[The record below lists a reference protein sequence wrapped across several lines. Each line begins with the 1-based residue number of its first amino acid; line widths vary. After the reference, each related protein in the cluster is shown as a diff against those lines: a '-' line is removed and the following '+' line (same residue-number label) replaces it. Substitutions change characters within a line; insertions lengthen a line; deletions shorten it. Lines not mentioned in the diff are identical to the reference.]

1 MSNSQINLPKT
12 AFSMKANLPAREPE
26 ILEYWQKINL
36 YRELRNSSKGKE
48 KFVLHDGP
56 PYANGNIHMGTAL
69 NKILKDIIVKFHQMD
84 GKDSI
89 YVPGWDCHG
98 LPIEWKIEEQ
108 YKKNKKNKNDVPIVE
123 FRKECRLFAEK
134 WIEVHKGQFK
144 RLGVVGD
151 WENYYSTMSFD
162 AEAQIV
168 RELGKFLKEGSLY
181 RGFKPVLWSTV
192 EKTALADAEVERV
205 LSMADGAL
213 LLIDSAEGVMP
224 QTKFVL
230 SKALKQGLKPIVVI
244 NKLDKA
250 DQRANEV
257 LDETFDLF
265 VSLDAN
271 EEQLDFP
278 VLYASGRSGWA
289 DTEVDG
295 PRENLNPLLDL
306 ILDHVKPAKFEKE
319 KPFAMLSTLLYA
331 DSFLGRSLV
340 GRITQGTAKAN
351 QSIKAINLNGEK
363 VDEGKLTKI
372 FRYEGTKKVPIEV
385 GEAGDIVVIAGL
397 ENANV
402 ADTICDL
409 DVNEPISATPI
420 DPPTM
425 SITITVNTSPLAGKE
440 GKKLTS
446 TQIRDRLLQ
455 EAQNNVGI
463 TFAENNGNDSF
474 VVSGRGELMLEI
486 LLTQMRREGFEMTVS
501 PPKVLYQT
509 DESGKKL
516 EPIEEITMDLDEEYS
531 SKVIDSMNRRKGK
544 LIDLKD
550 TGKDKKRL
558 IFHAPT
564 RGLMGYT
571 SRFLTLTKG
580 NGVINRIFHSY
591 GPFEGE
597 MEGRRNGALIAMEQ
611 GKAVAFAIFNLQAR
625 GEMFVTHNDPVY
637 PGMIV
642 GLSPKPGD
650 MIINVMKGKKLTN
663 MRTQGTDENVV
674 LTPVRK
680 MSIAEQLSMLNTDE
694 ALEITPES
702 CRLRKSIL
710 DPHERK
716 RSEKS
721 GAAA

>member
-1 MSNSQINLPKT
+1 MNNSIRNITIIAHVDHGKTTLIDNLMKQSGSFRENEIVDERLMDSGELEKERGITILAKPASINWK
-12 AFSMKANLPAREPE
+12 
-26 ILEYWQKINL
+26 
-36 YRELRNSSKGKE
+36 NSR
-48 KFVLHDGP
+48 L
-56 PYANGNIHMGTAL
+56 NIIDT
-69 NKILKDIIVKFHQMD
+69 
-84 GKDSI
+84 
-89 YVPGWDCHG
+89 PGHRD
-98 LPIEWKIEEQ
+98 
-108 YKKNKKNKNDVPIVE
+108 
-123 FRKECRLFAEK
+123 FA
-134 WIEVHKGQFK
+134 
-144 RLGVVGD
+144 
-151 WENYYSTMSFD
+151 
-162 AEAQIV
+162 
-168 RELGKFLKEGSLY
+168 
-181 RGFKPVLWSTV
+181 
-192 EKTALADAEVERV
+192 AEVERV
-205 LSMADGAL
+205 LIMADGAL

-230 SKALKQGLKPIVVI
+230 AKALRQGLKPIVVI
-244 NKLDKA
+244 NKLDKPN
-250 DQRANEV
+250 QRANEV
-257 LDETFDLF
+257 LEETFDLF

-289 DTEVDG
+289 SKELDG

-306 ILDHVKPAKFEKE
+306 IIDQVKPAEFDKS

-340 GRITQGTAKAN
+340 GRISQGTAKAN
-351 QSIKAINLNGEK
+351 QQIKAINLQGEK
-363 VDEGKLTKI
+363 VDEGRLTKI
-372 FRYEGTKKVPIEV
+372 FRYEGTKKVTIDV

-397 ENANV
+397 EKANV

-409 DVNEPISATPI
+409 DVNEPIAATPI

-425 SITITVNTSPLAGKE
+425 SITITVNSSPLAGIE

-446 TQIRDRLLQ
+446 TQIRDRLVL
-455 EAQNNVGI
+455 EAQNDIAI
-463 TFAENNGNDSF
+463 TFSENTGKDSF
-474 VVSGRGELMLEI
+474 EISGRGELMLEI

-501 PPKVLYQT
+501 PPKVLF
-509 DESGKKL
+509 KKDDNGNRL

-531 SKVIDSMNRRKGK
+531 SKVIDSMNRKKGK

-591 GPFEGE
+591 GKFEGE
-597 MEGRRNGALIAMEQ
+597 MEVRRNGALISMEK
-611 GKAVAFAIFNLQAR
+611 GKAVAFAIYNLQAR
-625 GEMFVTHNDPVY
+625 GEMFVTHNDSVY
-637 PGMIV
+637 AGMIV
-642 GLSPKPGD
+642 GLAPKPGD

-680 MSIAEQLSMLNTDE
+680 MSIAEQLSMLNSDE
-694 ALEITPES
+694 ALEITPKS
-702 CRLRKSIL
+702 CRLRKAIL

-716 RSEKS
+716 KSEKS
-721 GAAA
+721 GAAGCMPPGEMSGMGM

>member
-1 MSNSQINLPKT
+1 MSNDIRNITIIAHVDHGKTTLIDNLMKQSGSFRENEVVDERLMDSGELEKERGITILAKPASINWKDT
-12 AFSMKANLPAREPE
+12 R
-26 ILEYWQKINL
+26 IKIID
-36 YRELRNSSKGKE
+36 RPGLR
-48 KFVLHDGP
+48 D
-56 PYANGNIHMGTAL
+56 
-69 NKILKDIIVKFHQMD
+69 
-84 GKDSI
+84 
-89 YVPGWDCHG
+89 
-98 LPIEWKIEEQ
+98 
-108 YKKNKKNKNDVPIVE
+108 
-123 FRKECRLFAEK
+123 FA
-134 WIEVHKGQFK
+134 
-144 RLGVVGD
+144 
-151 WENYYSTMSFD
+151 
-162 AEAQIV
+162 
-168 RELGKFLKEGSLY
+168 
-181 RGFKPVLWSTV
+181 
-192 EKTALADAEVERV
+192 AEVERV

-351 QSIKAINLNGEK
+351 QSIKAINLKGEK

-397 ENANV
+397 EKANV

-463 TFAENNGNDSF
+463 TFAENNSNDSF

>member
-1 MSNSQINLPKT
+1 MKNNIRNITIIAHVDHGKTTMIDTLMKQSGSFRENEVVDERLMDSGELEKERGITILAKPASIN
-12 AFSMKANLPAREPE
+12 
-26 ILEYWQKINL
+26 W
-36 YRELRNSSKGKE
+36 
-48 KFVLHDGP
+48 
-56 PYANGNIHMGTAL
+56 
-69 NKILKDIIVKFHQMD
+69 
-84 GKDSI
+84 KDSRI
-89 YVPGWDCHG
+89 NIIDTPGHRD
-98 LPIEWKIEEQ
+98 
-108 YKKNKKNKNDVPIVE
+108 
-123 FRKECRLFAEK
+123 FA
-134 WIEVHKGQFK
+134 
-144 RLGVVGD
+144 
-151 WENYYSTMSFD
+151 
-162 AEAQIV
+162 
-168 RELGKFLKEGSLY
+168 
-181 RGFKPVLWSTV
+181 
-192 EKTALADAEVERV
+192 AEVERV

-230 SKALKQGLKPIVVI
+230 AKALKQGLRPIVII

-250 DQRANEV
+250 DQRADEV

-289 DTEVDG
+289 SKEVDG
-295 PRENLNPLLDL
+295 PRENLHPLLDL
-306 ILDHVKPAKFEKE
+306 IIEHVNPAELDKT

-340 GRITQGTAKAN
+340 GKISQGTAKAN
-351 QSIKAINLNGEK
+351 QPIKAINLKGEK
-363 VDEGKLTKI
+363 VDEGRLTKI

-385 GEAGDIVVIAGL
+385 GEAGDIVIIAGL
-397 ENANV
+397 EKANV

-409 DVNEPISATPI
+409 EVNDPLPATPI

-425 SITITVNTSPLAGKE
+425 SITISVNSSPLAGTE

-446 TQIRDRLLQ
+446 TQIRDRLVT

-463 TFAENNGNDSF
+463 SFSQNNNVDAF
-474 VVSGRGELMLEI
+474 VISGRGELMLEI

-501 PPKVLYQT
+501 PPKVLFQK
-509 DESGKKL
+509 DENGNRM
-516 EPIEEITMDLDEEYS
+516 EPIEEITVDLDEEFS
-531 SKVIDSMNRRKGK
+531 SKIIDSMNRRKGK
-544 LIDLKD
+544 LLDLKD

-580 NGVINRIFHSY
+580 TGVINRIFHGY
-591 GPFEGE
+591 GKFEGE
-597 MEGRRNGALIAMEQ
+597 MDGRKNGALISMAN

-637 PGMIV
+637 EGMIV
-642 GLSPKPGD
+642 GLAPKAGD
-650 MIINVMKGKKLTN
+650 MIINVMKGKQLTN

-674 LTPVRK
+674 LTPVRQ

-694 ALEITPES
+694 ALEITPKS
-702 CRLRKSIL
+702 LRLRKAIL
-710 DPHERK
+710 NPNDRK
-716 RSEKS
+716 KNEKS
-721 GAAA
+721 STPL

>member
-1 MSNSQINLPKT
+1 MTTSIRNITIIAHVDHGKTTLIDNLMKQSGSFRANEVVDERLMDSGELEKERGITILAKPASIN
-12 AFSMKANLPAREPE
+12 
-26 ILEYWQKINL
+26 W
-36 YRELRNSSKGKE
+36 
-48 KFVLHDGP
+48 
-56 PYANGNIHMGTAL
+56 
-69 NKILKDIIVKFHQMD
+69 
-84 GKDSI
+84 KDSRI
-89 YVPGWDCHG
+89 NIIDTPGHRD
-98 LPIEWKIEEQ
+98 
-108 YKKNKKNKNDVPIVE
+108 
-123 FRKECRLFAEK
+123 FA
-134 WIEVHKGQFK
+134 
-144 RLGVVGD
+144 
-151 WENYYSTMSFD
+151 
-162 AEAQIV
+162 
-168 RELGKFLKEGSLY
+168 
-181 RGFKPVLWSTV
+181 
-192 EKTALADAEVERV
+192 AEVERV

-230 SKALKQGLKPIVVI
+230 AKALKQGLKPIVVI

-250 DQRANEV
+250 DQRADEV
-257 LDETFDLF
+257 LNETFDLF

-278 VLYASGRSGWA
+278 VIYASGRSGWA
-289 DTEVDG
+289 SKEIDG

-306 ILDHVKPAKFEKE
+306 VIDHVKPAEFDKT

-340 GRITQGTAKAN
+340 GRISQGTAKAN
-351 QSIKAINLNGEK
+351 QQIKAINLDGEK
-363 VDEGKLTKI
+363 VDEGRLTKI

-397 ENANV
+397 EKANV
-402 ADTICDL
+402 ADTICDTEV
-409 DVNEPISATPI
+409 DTPIQATPI

-425 SITITVNTSPLAGKE
+425 SIKITVNSSPLAGTE

-446 TQIRDRLLQ
+446 TQIRERLVQ

-463 TFAENNGNDSF
+463 SFSENENKDSF
-474 VVSGRGELMLEI
+474 EISGRGELMLEI

-501 PPKVLYQT
+501 PPRVLFQKN
-509 DESGKKL
+509 ENGEKL
-516 EPIEEITMDLDEEYS
+516 EPIEEITMDLDEEFS
-531 SKVIDSMNRRKGK
+531 SKVIDSMNKRKGK

-550 TGKDKKRL
+550 TGKNKKRL

-580 NGVINRIFHSY
+580 TGVINRIFHSY
-591 GPFEGE
+591 GKFEGD
-597 MEGRRNGALIAMEQ
+597 MEGRRNGALISMEQ
-611 GKAVAFAIFNLQAR
+611 GKAVAFAIYNLQAR

-637 PGMIV
+637 SGMIV
-642 GLSPKPGD
+642 GFSPKPGD

-680 MSIAEQLSMLNTDE
+680 MSIAEQLSMLNSDE
-694 ALEITPES
+694 ALEITPNS
-702 CRLRKSIL
+702 CRLRKAVL

-716 RSEKS
+716 KLSKLSE
-721 GAAA
+721 AP

>member
-1 MSNSQINLPKT
+1 MSNNIRNITIIAHVDHGKTTMIDNLMKQSGSFRENEVVDERLMDSGELEKERGITILAKPASIDWQNTRIN
-12 AFSMKANLPAREPE
+12 
-26 ILEYWQKINL
+26 
-36 YRELRNSSKGKE
+36 
-48 KFVLHDGP
+48 
-56 PYANGNIHMGTAL
+56 
-69 NKILKDIIVKFHQMD
+69 IID
-84 GKDSI
+84 T
-89 YVPGWDCHG
+89 PGHRD
-98 LPIEWKIEEQ
+98 
-108 YKKNKKNKNDVPIVE
+108 
-123 FRKECRLFAEK
+123 FA
-134 WIEVHKGQFK
+134 
-144 RLGVVGD
+144 
-151 WENYYSTMSFD
+151 
-162 AEAQIV
+162 
-168 RELGKFLKEGSLY
+168 
-181 RGFKPVLWSTV
+181 
-192 EKTALADAEVERV
+192 AEVERV

-230 SKALKQGLKPIVVI
+230 AKALKQGLKPIVVI
-244 NKLDKA
+244 NKLDKT
-250 DQRANEV
+250 DQRADEV

-278 VLYASGRSGWA
+278 VMYASGRSGWA
-289 DTEVDG
+289 DKEVDG
-295 PRENLNPLLDL
+295 PRENLHPLLDL
-306 ILDHVKPAKFEKE
+306 IIEHVKPADLDKT

-340 GRITQGTAKAN
+340 GKISQGTAKAN
-351 QSIKAINLNGEK
+351 QPIKAINLKGEK
-363 VDEGKLTKI
+363 VDEGRLTKI

-397 ENANV
+397 EKANV

-409 DVNEPISATPI
+409 EVNDPIPATPI

-425 SITITVNTSPLAGKE
+425 SITISVNSSPLAGTE

-446 TQIRDRLLQ
+446 TQIRDRLVT

-463 TFAENNGNDSF
+463 SF
-474 VVSGRGELMLEI
+474 SQNKNVDAFVISGRGELMLEI

-501 PPKVLYQT
+501 PPKVLYQK
-509 DESGKKL
+509 DENGNRL
-516 EPIEEITMDLDEEYS
+516 EPIEEITVDVDEEFS
-531 SKVIDSMNRRKGK
+531 SKIIDSMNRRKGK
-544 LIDLKD
+544 LLDLKD

-580 NGVINRIFHSY
+580 TGVINRIFHGY
-591 GPFEGE
+591 GKFEGE
-597 MEGRRNGALIAMEQ
+597 MDGRKNGALISMAN

-637 PGMIV
+637 EGMIV
-642 GLSPKPGD
+642 GLAPKPGD
-650 MIINVMKGKKLTN
+650 MIINVMKGKQLTN

-674 LTPVRK
+674 LTPVRQ

-694 ALEITPES
+694 ALEITPKS
-702 CRLRKSIL
+702 LRLRKAIL
-710 DPHERK
+710 NPTERK
-716 RSEKS
+716 KNEKS
-721 GAAA
+721 GTPL

>member
-1 MSNSQINLPKT
+1 MEKERGITILAK
-12 AFSMKANLPAREPE
+12 PAS
-26 ILEYWQKINL
+26 IDWQDT
-36 YRELRNSSKGKE
+36 R
-48 KFVLHDGP
+48 V
-56 PYANGNIHMGTAL
+56 NIIDT
-69 NKILKDIIVKFHQMD
+69 
-84 GKDSI
+84 
-89 YVPGWDCHG
+89 PGHRD
-98 LPIEWKIEEQ
+98 
-108 YKKNKKNKNDVPIVE
+108 
-123 FRKECRLFAEK
+123 FA
-134 WIEVHKGQFK
+134 
-144 RLGVVGD
+144 
-151 WENYYSTMSFD
+151 
-162 AEAQIV
+162 
-168 RELGKFLKEGSLY
+168 
-181 RGFKPVLWSTV
+181 
-192 EKTALADAEVERV
+192 AEVERV

-230 SKALKQGLKPIVVI
+230 AKALKQGLKPIVVI

-278 VLYASGRSGWA
+278 VMYASGRSGWA
-289 DTEVDG
+289 SKEVDG
-295 PRENLNPLLDL
+295 PRENLHPLLDL
-306 ILDHVKPAKFEKE
+306 IIEHVKPAELDKT

-340 GRITQGTAKAN
+340 GKISQGTAKAN
-351 QSIKAINLNGEK
+351 QPIKAINLKGEK
-363 VDEGKLTKI
+363 VDEGRLTKI

-397 ENANV
+397 EKANV

-409 DVNEPISATPI
+409 EVNDPLPATPI

-425 SITITVNTSPLAGKE
+425 SITISVNSSPLAGTE

-446 TQIRDRLLQ
+446 TQIRDRLVT

-463 TFAENNGNDSF
+463 SF
-474 VVSGRGELMLEI
+474 SQNANVDAFVISGRGELMLEI

-501 PPKVLYQT
+501 PPKVLYQK
-509 DESGKKL
+509 DEVGNRM
-516 EPIEEITMDLDEEYS
+516 EPIEEITVDVDEEFS
-531 SKVIDSMNRRKGK
+531 SKIIDSMNRRKGK
-544 LIDLKD
+544 LLDLKD

-580 NGVINRIFHSY
+580 TGVINRIFHGY
-591 GPFEGE
+591 GKFEGE
-597 MEGRRNGALIAMEQ
+597 MDGRKNGALISMAN

-637 PGMIV
+637 EGMIV
-642 GLSPKPGD
+642 GLAPKAGD
-650 MIINVMKGKKLTN
+650 MIINVMKGKQLTN

-674 LTPVRK
+674 LTPVRQ

-694 ALEITPES
+694 ALEITPKS
-702 CRLRKSIL
+702 LRLRKAIL
-710 DPHERK
+710 NPNDRK
-716 RSEKS
+716 KNEKS
-721 GAAA
+721 STPL

>member
-1 MSNSQINLPKT
+1 MSNNIRNITIIAHVDHGKTTLIDNLMKQSGSFRENEIVNERLMDSGELEKERGITILAKPTSINWKG
-12 AFSMKANLPAREPE
+12 SR
-26 ILEYWQKINL
+26 IN
-36 YRELRNSSKGKE
+36 
-48 KFVLHDGP
+48 
-56 PYANGNIHMGTAL
+56 
-69 NKILKDIIVKFHQMD
+69 IID
-84 GKDSI
+84 T
-89 YVPGWDCHG
+89 PGHRD
-98 LPIEWKIEEQ
+98 
-108 YKKNKKNKNDVPIVE
+108 
-123 FRKECRLFAEK
+123 FA
-134 WIEVHKGQFK
+134 
-144 RLGVVGD
+144 
-151 WENYYSTMSFD
+151 
-162 AEAQIV
+162 
-168 RELGKFLKEGSLY
+168 
-181 RGFKPVLWSTV
+181 
-192 EKTALADAEVERV
+192 AEVERV

-230 SKALKQGLKPIVVI
+230 AKTLKQGLKPIVVI
-244 NKLDKA
+244 NKLDKP

-265 VSLDAN
+265 VSLGAN

-278 VLYASGRSGWA
+278 ILYASGRSGWA
-289 DTEVDG
+289 SKEIEG
-295 PRENLNPLLDL
+295 SRENLHPLLDL
-306 ILDHVKPAKFEKE
+306 VIEHVKPAELDKT

-340 GRITQGTAKAN
+340 GRISQGTAKAN
-351 QSIKAINLNGEK
+351 QKIKAINLKGEK

-372 FRYEGTKKVPIEV
+372 FRYEGTKKVPIEI

-397 ENANV
+397 EKANV

-409 DVNEPISATPI
+409 EVNKPITATPI

-425 SITITVNTSPLAGKE
+425 AITITVNSSPLAGTE

-446 TQIRDRLLQ
+446 TQIRDRLVL

-463 TFAENNGNDSF
+463 TFSENASNDAF
-474 VVSGRGELMLEI
+474 EISGRGELMLEI
-486 LLTQMRREGFEMTVS
+486 LLTQMRREGFEMTIS
-501 PPKVLYQT
+501 PPKVLFQK
-509 DESGKKL
+509 DKNGNKL
-516 EPIEEITMDLDEEYS
+516 EPIEEITMDLDEEFS

-544 LIDLKD
+544 LINLKD
-550 TGKDKKRL
+550 TGKNKKRL

-591 GPFEGE
+591 GKFEGD
-597 MEGRRNGALIAMEQ
+597 MEGRRNGALISMEQ

-625 GEMFVTHNDPVY
+625 GEMFVAHNDPVY
-637 PGMIV
+637 AGMIV
-642 GLSPKPGD
+642 GLAPKPGD

-680 MSIAEQLSMLNTDE
+680 MSIAEQLGILNTDE
-694 ALEITPES
+694 ALEITPKS
-702 CRLRKSIL
+702 CRLRKAIL
-710 DPHERK
+710 NPHDRK
-716 RSEKS
+716 RNEKS
-721 GAAA
+721 VAAA

>member
-1 MSNSQINLPKT
+1 MSNNIRNITIIAHVDHGKTTMIDNLMKQSGSFRENEVVDERLMDSGELEKERGITILAKPASIN
-12 AFSMKANLPAREPE
+12 
-26 ILEYWQKINL
+26 W
-36 YRELRNSSKGKE
+36 
-48 KFVLHDGP
+48 
-56 PYANGNIHMGTAL
+56 
-69 NKILKDIIVKFHQMD
+69 
-84 GKDSI
+84 KDSRI
-89 YVPGWDCHG
+89 NIIDTPGHRD
-98 LPIEWKIEEQ
+98 
-108 YKKNKKNKNDVPIVE
+108 
-123 FRKECRLFAEK
+123 FA
-134 WIEVHKGQFK
+134 
-144 RLGVVGD
+144 
-151 WENYYSTMSFD
+151 
-162 AEAQIV
+162 
-168 RELGKFLKEGSLY
+168 
-181 RGFKPVLWSTV
+181 
-192 EKTALADAEVERV
+192 AEVERV

-230 SKALKQGLKPIVVI
+230 AKALKQGLRPIVII

-250 DQRANEV
+250 DQRADEV

-289 DTEVDG
+289 SKEVDG
-295 PRENLNPLLDL
+295 PRENLHPLLDL
-306 ILDHVKPAKFEKE
+306 IIEHVNPAELDKT

-340 GRITQGTAKAN
+340 GKISQGTAKAN
-351 QSIKAINLNGEK
+351 QPIKAINLKGEK
-363 VDEGKLTKI
+363 VDEGRLTKI

-385 GEAGDIVVIAGL
+385 GEAGDIVIIAGL
-397 ENANV
+397 EKANV

-409 DVNEPISATPI
+409 EVTEPIHATPI

-425 SITITVNTSPLAGKE
+425 SITISVNSSPLAGTE

-446 TQIRDRLLQ
+446 TQIRDRLVT

-463 TFAENNGNDSF
+463 SFSQNNNVDAF
-474 VVSGRGELMLEI
+474 VISGRGELMLEI

-501 PPKVLYQT
+501 PPKVLYQK
-509 DESGKKL
+509 DENGNRM
-516 EPIEEITMDLDEEYS
+516 EPIEEITVDLDEEFS
-531 SKVIDSMNRRKGK
+531 SKIIDSMNRRKGK
-544 LIDLKD
+544 LLDLKD

-580 NGVINRIFHSY
+580 TGVINRIFHGY
-591 GPFEGE
+591 GKFEGE
-597 MEGRRNGALIAMEQ
+597 MDGRKNGALISMAN

-637 PGMIV
+637 EGMIV
-642 GLSPKPGD
+642 GLAPKAGD
-650 MIINVMKGKKLTN
+650 MIINVMKGKQLTN

-674 LTPVRK
+674 LTPVRQ

-694 ALEITPES
+694 ALEITPKS
-702 CRLRKSIL
+702 LRLRKAIL
-710 DPHERK
+710 NPNDRK
-716 RSEKS
+716 KNEKS
-721 GAAA
+721 STPL

>member
-1 MSNSQINLPKT
+1 MNNNIRNITIIAHVDHGKTTMIDTLMKQSGSFRENEVVDERLMDSGELEKERGITILAKPASIN
-12 AFSMKANLPAREPE
+12 
-26 ILEYWQKINL
+26 W
-36 YRELRNSSKGKE
+36 
-48 KFVLHDGP
+48 
-56 PYANGNIHMGTAL
+56 
-69 NKILKDIIVKFHQMD
+69 
-84 GKDSI
+84 KDSRI
-89 YVPGWDCHG
+89 NIIDTPGHRD
-98 LPIEWKIEEQ
+98 
-108 YKKNKKNKNDVPIVE
+108 
-123 FRKECRLFAEK
+123 FA
-134 WIEVHKGQFK
+134 
-144 RLGVVGD
+144 
-151 WENYYSTMSFD
+151 
-162 AEAQIV
+162 
-168 RELGKFLKEGSLY
+168 
-181 RGFKPVLWSTV
+181 
-192 EKTALADAEVERV
+192 AEVERV

-230 SKALKQGLKPIVVI
+230 AKALKQGLKPIVII

-289 DTEVDG
+289 SKEVDG
-295 PRENLNPLLDL
+295 PRENLHPLLDL
-306 ILDHVKPAKFEKE
+306 ILEHVNPDDLDKT

-340 GRITQGTAKAN
+340 GKISQGTAKAN
-351 QSIKAINLNGEK
+351 QPIKAINLKGEI
-363 VDEGKLTKI
+363 VDEGRLTKI

-397 ENANV
+397 EKANV
-402 ADTICDL
+402 ADTICDPE
-409 DVNEPISATPI
+409 VNEPLPATPI

-425 SITITVNTSPLAGKE
+425 SITISVNSSPLAGTE

-446 TQIRDRLLQ
+446 TQIRDRLVT

-463 TFAENNGNDSF
+463 SFSQNNNVDAF
-474 VVSGRGELMLEI
+474 VISGRGELMLEI

-501 PPKVLYQT
+501 PPKVLYQK
-509 DESGKKL
+509 DENGNRL
-516 EPIEEITMDLDEEYS
+516 EPIEEITVDLDEEFS
-531 SKVIDSMNRRKGK
+531 SKIIDSMNRRKGK
-544 LIDLKD
+544 LLDLKD

-580 NGVINRIFHSY
+580 TGVINRIFHGY
-591 GPFEGE
+591 GKFEGE
-597 MEGRRNGALIAMEQ
+597 MDGRKNGALISMAN

-637 PGMIV
+637 EGMIV
-642 GLSPKPGD
+642 GLAPKAGD
-650 MIINVMKGKKLTN
+650 MIINVMKGKQLTN

-674 LTPVRK
+674 LTPVRQ

-694 ALEITPES
+694 ALEITPKS
-702 CRLRKSIL
+702 LRLRKAIL
-710 DPHERK
+710 NPNDRK
-716 RSEKS
+716 KNEKS
-721 GAAA
+721 SAPL

>member
-1 MSNSQINLPKT
+1 MSNNIRNITIIAHVDHGKTTMIDNL
-12 AFSMKANLPAREPE
+12 MKQSGSFRENEVVDERLMDSGELEKERGITILAKPAS
-26 ILEYWQKINL
+26 IDWQ
-36 YRELRNSSKGKE
+36 NSR
-48 KFVLHDGP
+48 V
-56 PYANGNIHMGTAL
+56 NIIDT
-69 NKILKDIIVKFHQMD
+69 
-84 GKDSI
+84 
-89 YVPGWDCHG
+89 PGHRD
-98 LPIEWKIEEQ
+98 
-108 YKKNKKNKNDVPIVE
+108 
-123 FRKECRLFAEK
+123 FA
-134 WIEVHKGQFK
+134 
-144 RLGVVGD
+144 
-151 WENYYSTMSFD
+151 
-162 AEAQIV
+162 
-168 RELGKFLKEGSLY
+168 
-181 RGFKPVLWSTV
+181 
-192 EKTALADAEVERV
+192 AEVERV

-213 LLIDSAEGVMP
+213 LLTDSAEGVMP

-230 SKALKQGLKPIVVI
+230 AKALKQGLKPIVVI

-278 VLYASGRSGWA
+278 VMYASGRSGWA
-289 DTEVDG
+289 SKEVDG
-295 PRENLNPLLDL
+295 PRENLHPLLDL
-306 ILDHVKPAKFEKE
+306 IIEHVKPAELDKT

-340 GRITQGTAKAN
+340 GRISQGTAKAN
-351 QSIKAINLNGEK
+351 QPIKAINLKGEK

-397 ENANV
+397 EKANV
-402 ADTICDL
+402 ADTICDPEL
-409 DVNEPISATPI
+409 NDPIPATPI

-425 SITITVNTSPLAGKE
+425 SITISVNSSPLAGTE

-446 TQIRDRLLQ
+446 TQIRDRLVQ

-463 TFAENNGNDSF
+463 TFSQNENVDSF
-474 VVSGRGELMLEI
+474 VISGRGELMLEI

-501 PPKVLYQT
+501 PPKVLYQQ
-509 DESGKKL
+509 DEAGNKL
-516 EPIEEITMDLDEEYS
+516 EPIEEITVDLDEEFS
-531 SKVIDSMNRRKGK
+531 SKIIDSMNRRKGK
-544 LIDLKD
+544 LLDLKD

-580 NGVINRIFHSY
+580 TGVINRIFHGY
-591 GPFEGE
+591 GKFEGE
-597 MEGRRNGALIAMEQ
+597 MDGRKNGALISMAT

-637 PGMIV
+637 EGMIV
-642 GLSPKPGD
+642 GLAPKPGD
-650 MIINVMKGKKLTN
+650 MIINVMKGKQLTN

-694 ALEITPES
+694 ALEITPKS
-702 CRLRKSIL
+702 LRLRKAIL
-710 DPHERK
+710 NPNERK
-716 RSEKS
+716 KNEKS
-721 GAAA
+721 STPL

>member
-1 MSNSQINLPKT
+1 MSNNI
-12 AFSMKANLPAREPE
+12 
-26 ILEYWQKINL
+26 
-36 YRELRNSSKGKE
+36 RN
-48 KFVLHDGP
+48 
-56 PYANGNIHMGTAL
+56 IT
-69 NKILKDIIVKFHQMD
+69 IIVHVDHGKTTKIDNLMKQSGSFRDNEVIDERLMD
-84 GKDSI
+84 SGELEKERGITILAKPASINWKDSRVNI
-89 YVPGWDCHG
+89 IDTPGHRD
-98 LPIEWKIEEQ
+98 
-108 YKKNKKNKNDVPIVE
+108 
-123 FRKECRLFAEK
+123 FA
-134 WIEVHKGQFK
+134 
-144 RLGVVGD
+144 
-151 WENYYSTMSFD
+151 
-162 AEAQIV
+162 
-168 RELGKFLKEGSLY
+168 
-181 RGFKPVLWSTV
+181 
-192 EKTALADAEVERV
+192 AEVERV

-230 SKALKQGLKPIVVI
+230 AKALKQGLKPIVVI

-289 DTEVDG
+289 SKEVDG
-295 PRENLNPLLDL
+295 PRENLHPLLDL
-306 ILDHVKPAKFEKE
+306 IIEHVKPAELDKT

-340 GRITQGTAKAN
+340 GKISQGTAKAN
-351 QSIKAINLNGEK
+351 QPIKAINLKGEK

-372 FRYEGTKKVPIEV
+372 FRYEGTKKVPIEI

-397 ENANV
+397 EKANV
-402 ADTICDL
+402 ADTICDPEL
-409 DVNEPISATPI
+409 NEPIPATPI

-425 SITITVNTSPLAGKE
+425 SITISVNSSPLAGTE

-446 TQIRDRLLQ
+446 TQIRDRLVS

-463 TFAENNGNDSF
+463 TFSQNANVDSF
-474 VVSGRGELMLEI
+474 VISGRGELMLEI

-501 PPKVLYQT
+501 PPKVLYQK
-509 DESGKKL
+509 DEAGNKL
-516 EPIEEITMDLDEEYS
+516 EPIEEITVDLDEEYS
-531 SKVIDSMNRRKGK
+531 SKIIDSMNRRKGK
-544 LIDLKD
+544 LLDLKD
-550 TGKDKKRL
+550 TGKNKKRL
-558 IFHAPT
+558 VFHAPT

-580 NGVINRIFHSY
+580 TGVINRIFHGY
-591 GPFEGE
+591 GKFEGE
-597 MEGRRNGALIAMEQ
+597 MDGRKNGALISMST

-637 PGMIV
+637 EGMIV
-642 GLSPKPGD
+642 GLTPKPGD
-650 MIINVMKGKKLTN
+650 MIINVMKGKQLTN

-674 LTPVRK
+674 LTPVRQ

-694 ALEITPES
+694 ALEITPKS
-702 CRLRKSIL
+702 LRLRKAIL
-710 DPHERK
+710 NPHDRK
-716 RSEKS
+716 KSEKS

>member
-1 MSNSQINLPKT
+1 MDNNIRNITIIAHVDHGKTTMIDALMKQSGSFRENEVVEERLMDSGELEKERGITILAKPASIN
-12 AFSMKANLPAREPE
+12 
-26 ILEYWQKINL
+26 WQGSRIN
-36 YRELRNSSKGKE
+36 
-48 KFVLHDGP
+48 
-56 PYANGNIHMGTAL
+56 
-69 NKILKDIIVKFHQMD
+69 IID
-84 GKDSI
+84 T
-89 YVPGWDCHG
+89 PGHRD
-98 LPIEWKIEEQ
+98 
-108 YKKNKKNKNDVPIVE
+108 
-123 FRKECRLFAEK
+123 FA
-134 WIEVHKGQFK
+134 
-144 RLGVVGD
+144 
-151 WENYYSTMSFD
+151 
-162 AEAQIV
+162 
-168 RELGKFLKEGSLY
+168 
-181 RGFKPVLWSTV
+181 
-192 EKTALADAEVERV
+192 AEVERV

-213 LLIDSAEGVMP
+213 LLIDSSEGVMP

-230 SKALKQGLKPIVVI
+230 AKALKQGLKPIVII
-244 NKLDKA
+244 NKLDKP
-250 DQRANEV
+250 DQRAEEV

-265 VSLDAN
+265 VNLDAN

-289 DTEVDG
+289 SKEVDG
-295 PRENLNPLLDL
+295 PRENLHLLLDL
-306 ILDHVKPAKFEKE
+306 ILEHVQPDKLDNN

-340 GRITQGTAKAN
+340 GKISQGSAKAN
-351 QSIKAINLNGEK
+351 QQIKAINLQGEK
-363 VDEGKLTKI
+363 VDEGRLTKI

-397 ENANV
+397 EKANV

-409 DVNEPISATPI
+409 EVNEPIPATPI

-425 SITITVNTSPLAGKE
+425 SIKVTVNSSPLAGTE

-446 TQIRDRLLQ
+446 TQIRERLIL

-463 TFAENNGNDSF
+463 TFSENKNNDAF
-474 VVSGRGELMLEI
+474 EISGRGELMLEI

-501 PPKVLYQT
+501 PPKVLFKK
-509 DESGKKL
+509 DENGNKL
-516 EPIEEITMDLDEEYS
+516 EPIEEITMDLDEEHS

-591 GPFEGE
+591 GKYEGE
-597 MEGRRNGALIAMEQ
+597 MEGRRNGALISMET
-611 GKAVAFAIFNLQAR
+611 GKAVAFAIFNLQSR

-637 PGMIV
+637 VGMIV
-642 GLSPKPGD
+642 GLAPKTGD
-650 MIINVMKGKKLTN
+650 LQINVMKGKKLTN

-680 MSIAEQLSMLNTDE
+680 MSIAEQLSILNTDE
-694 ALEITPES
+694 ALEITPKS
-702 CRLRKSIL
+702 CRLRKAIL
-710 DPHERK
+710 NPHERK
-716 RSEKS
+716 KSEKAS
-721 GAAA
+721 ASAA

>member
-1 MSNSQINLPKT
+1 MSNNIRNITIIAHVDHGKTTLIDNLMKQSGSFRENEVVDERLMDSGELEKERGITILAKPASINWNN
-12 AFSMKANLPAREPE
+12 SR
-26 ILEYWQKINL
+26 IN
-36 YRELRNSSKGKE
+36 
-48 KFVLHDGP
+48 
-56 PYANGNIHMGTAL
+56 
-69 NKILKDIIVKFHQMD
+69 IID
-84 GKDSI
+84 T
-89 YVPGWDCHG
+89 PGHRD
-98 LPIEWKIEEQ
+98 
-108 YKKNKKNKNDVPIVE
+108 
-123 FRKECRLFAEK
+123 FA
-134 WIEVHKGQFK
+134 
-144 RLGVVGD
+144 
-151 WENYYSTMSFD
+151 
-162 AEAQIV
+162 
-168 RELGKFLKEGSLY
+168 
-181 RGFKPVLWSTV
+181 
-192 EKTALADAEVERV
+192 AEVERV

-289 DTEVDG
+289 DHEVDG

-306 ILDHVKPAKFEKE
+306 IVDHVKPAELDKT

-351 QSIKAINLNGEK
+351 QSIKAINLNG
-363 VDEGKLTKI
+363 
-372 FRYEGTKKVPIEV
+372 TKKVPIDV
-385 GEAGDIVVIAGL
+385 GEAGDIVVVAGL
-397 ENANV
+397 EKANV

-409 DVNEPISATPI
+409 EVNEPIPATPI

-425 SITITVNTSPLAGKE
+425 SITITVNTSPLAGTE

-446 TQIRDRLLQ
+446 TQIRDRLVQ

-463 TFAENNGNDSF
+463 TFSENEGKDAF

-501 PPKVLYQT
+501 PPKVLYKT
-509 DESGKKL
+509 DGSGNKL
-516 EPIEEITMDLDEEYS
+516 EPIEEITMDLDEEHS

-544 LIDLKD
+544 LIELKD
-550 TGKDKKRL
+550 TGTNKKRL

-597 MEGRRNGALIAMEQ
+597 MEGRRNGALISMEQ

-625 GEMFVTHNDPVY
+625 GEMFVTHNDSVY

-694 ALEITPES
+694 ALEITPDS
-702 CRLRKSIL
+702 CRLRKAIL

-716 RSEKS
+716 KSEKAI
-721 GAAA
+721 AAA

>member
-1 MSNSQINLPKT
+1 MKNNIRNITIIAHVDHGKTTMIDTLMKQSGSFRENEVVDERLMDSGELEKERGITILAKPASIN
-12 AFSMKANLPAREPE
+12 
-26 ILEYWQKINL
+26 W
-36 YRELRNSSKGKE
+36 
-48 KFVLHDGP
+48 
-56 PYANGNIHMGTAL
+56 
-69 NKILKDIIVKFHQMD
+69 
-84 GKDSI
+84 KDSRI
-89 YVPGWDCHG
+89 NIIDTPGHRD
-98 LPIEWKIEEQ
+98 
-108 YKKNKKNKNDVPIVE
+108 
-123 FRKECRLFAEK
+123 FA
-134 WIEVHKGQFK
+134 
-144 RLGVVGD
+144 
-151 WENYYSTMSFD
+151 
-162 AEAQIV
+162 
-168 RELGKFLKEGSLY
+168 
-181 RGFKPVLWSTV
+181 
-192 EKTALADAEVERV
+192 AEVERV

-230 SKALKQGLKPIVVI
+230 AKALKQGLRPIVII

-250 DQRANEV
+250 DQRADEV

-278 VLYASGRSGWA
+278 VMYASGRSGWA
-289 DTEVDG
+289 SKEVDG
-295 PRENLNPLLDL
+295 PRENLHPLLDL
-306 ILDHVKPAKFEKE
+306 IIEHVKPAELDKT

-340 GRITQGTAKAN
+340 GKISQGTAKAN
-351 QSIKAINLNGEK
+351 QPIKAINLKGEK
-363 VDEGKLTKI
+363 VDEGRLTKI

-397 ENANV
+397 EKANV

-409 DVNEPISATPI
+409 EVNDPLPATPI

-425 SITITVNTSPLAGKE
+425 SITISVNSSPLAGTE

-446 TQIRDRLLQ
+446 TQIRDRLVT

-463 TFAENNGNDSF
+463 SF
-474 VVSGRGELMLEI
+474 SQNANVDAFVISGRGELMLEI

-501 PPKVLYQT
+501 PPKVLYQK
-509 DESGKKL
+509 DESGNRM
-516 EPIEEITMDLDEEYS
+516 EPIEEITVDVDEEFS
-531 SKVIDSMNRRKGK
+531 SKIIDSMNRRKGK
-544 LIDLKD
+544 LLDLKD

-580 NGVINRIFHSY
+580 TGVINRIFHGY
-591 GPFEGE
+591 GKFEGE
-597 MEGRRNGALIAMEQ
+597 MDGRKNGALISMAN

-637 PGMIV
+637 EGMIV
-642 GLSPKPGD
+642 GLAPKAGD
-650 MIINVMKGKKLTN
+650 MIINVMKGKQLTN

-674 LTPVRK
+674 LTPVRQ

-694 ALEITPES
+694 ALEITPKS
-702 CRLRKSIL
+702 LRLRKAIL
-710 DPHERK
+710 NPNDRK
-716 RSEKS
+716 KNEKS
-721 GAAA
+721 STPL

>member
-1 MSNSQINLPKT
+1 MAHVDHGKTTMIDNLMKQSGSFRDNEVVDERLMDSGELEKERGITILAKPASIN
-12 AFSMKANLPAREPE
+12 
-26 ILEYWQKINL
+26 WQDS
-36 YRELRNSSKGKE
+36 R
-48 KFVLHDGP
+48 V
-56 PYANGNIHMGTAL
+56 NIIDT
-69 NKILKDIIVKFHQMD
+69 
-84 GKDSI
+84 
-89 YVPGWDCHG
+89 PGHRD
-98 LPIEWKIEEQ
+98 
-108 YKKNKKNKNDVPIVE
+108 
-123 FRKECRLFAEK
+123 FA
-134 WIEVHKGQFK
+134 
-144 RLGVVGD
+144 
-151 WENYYSTMSFD
+151 
-162 AEAQIV
+162 
-168 RELGKFLKEGSLY
+168 
-181 RGFKPVLWSTV
+181 
-192 EKTALADAEVERV
+192 AEVERV

-230 SKALKQGLKPIVVI
+230 AKALKQGLKPIVVI

-289 DTEVDG
+289 SKEVDG
-295 PRENLNPLLDL
+295 PRENLHPLLDL
-306 ILDHVKPAKFEKE
+306 IIEHVKPAELDKS

-340 GRITQGTAKAN
+340 GRISQGTAKAN
-351 QSIKAINLNGEK
+351 QPIKAINLKGEK

-372 FRYEGTKKVPIEV
+372 FRYEGTKKVPIEI

-397 ENANV
+397 EKANV
-402 ADTICDL
+402 ADTICDPEL
-409 DVNEPISATPI
+409 NDPIPATPI

-425 SITITVNTSPLAGKE
+425 SITISVNSSPLAGTE

-446 TQIRDRLLQ
+446 TQIRDRLVS

-463 TFAENNGNDSF
+463 TFSQNANVDSF
-474 VVSGRGELMLEI
+474 VISGRGELMLEI

-501 PPKVLYQT
+501 PPKVLYQK
-509 DESGKKL
+509 DEAGNKL
-516 EPIEEITMDLDEEYS
+516 EPIEEITVDLDEEYS
-531 SKVIDSMNRRKGK
+531 SKIIDSMNRRKGK
-544 LIDLKD
+544 LLDLKD

-558 IFHAPT
+558 VFHAPT

-580 NGVINRIFHSY
+580 TGVINRIFHGY
-591 GPFEGE
+591 GKFEGE
-597 MEGRRNGALIAMEQ
+597 MDGRKNGALISMST

-637 PGMIV
+637 EGMIV
-642 GLSPKPGD
+642 GLTPKPGD
-650 MIINVMKGKKLTN
+650 MIINVMKGKQLTN

-674 LTPVRK
+674 LTPVRQ

-694 ALEITPES
+694 ALEITPKS
-702 CRLRKSIL
+702 LRLRKAIL
-710 DPHERK
+710 NPHDRK

-721 GAAA
+721 GTAA

>member
-1 MSNSQINLPKT
+1 MSNNIRNITIIAHVDHGKTTMIDNLMKQSGSFRENEVVDERLMDSGELEKERGITILAKPASIN
-12 AFSMKANLPAREPE
+12 
-26 ILEYWQKINL
+26 WQDS
-36 YRELRNSSKGKE
+36 R
-48 KFVLHDGP
+48 V
-56 PYANGNIHMGTAL
+56 NIIDT
-69 NKILKDIIVKFHQMD
+69 
-84 GKDSI
+84 
-89 YVPGWDCHG
+89 PGHRD
-98 LPIEWKIEEQ
+98 
-108 YKKNKKNKNDVPIVE
+108 
-123 FRKECRLFAEK
+123 FA
-134 WIEVHKGQFK
+134 
-144 RLGVVGD
+144 
-151 WENYYSTMSFD
+151 
-162 AEAQIV
+162 
-168 RELGKFLKEGSLY
+168 
-181 RGFKPVLWSTV
+181 
-192 EKTALADAEVERV
+192 AEVERV

-230 SKALKQGLKPIVVI
+230 AKALKQGLKPIVII

-289 DTEVDG
+289 SKEVDG
-295 PRENLNPLLDL
+295 PRENLHPLLDL
-306 ILDHVKPAKFEKE
+306 IIEHVKPAELDKN
-319 KPFAMLSTLLYA
+319 KPFAMLSTLLYS

-340 GRITQGTAKAN
+340 GRISQGTAKAN
-351 QSIKAINLNGEK
+351 QPIKAINLKGEK

-397 ENANV
+397 EKANV
-402 ADTICDL
+402 ADTICDPEL
-409 DVNEPISATPI
+409 NDPIPATPI

-425 SITITVNTSPLAGKE
+425 SITISVNSSPLSGTE

-446 TQIRDRLLQ
+446 TQIKDRLIS

-463 TFAENNGNDSF
+463 TFSQNANVDSF
-474 VVSGRGELMLEI
+474 VISGRGELMLEI

-501 PPKVLYQT
+501 PPKVLFQK
-509 DESGKKL
+509 DEAGNKL
-516 EPIEEITMDLDEEYS
+516 EPIEEITVDLDEEYS
-531 SKVIDSMNRRKGK
+531 SKIIDSMNRRKGK
-544 LIDLKD
+544 LLDLKD

-558 IFHAPT
+558 VFHAPT

-580 NGVINRIFHSY
+580 TGVINRIFHGY
-591 GPFEGE
+591 GKFEGE
-597 MEGRRNGALIAMEQ
+597 MDGRKNGALISMST

-637 PGMIV
+637 EGMIV
-642 GLSPKPGD
+642 GLTPKPGD
-650 MIINVMKGKKLTN
+650 MIINVMKGKQLTN

-674 LTPVRK
+674 LTPVRQ

-694 ALEITPES
+694 ALEITPKS
-702 CRLRKSIL
+702 LRLRKAIL
-710 DPHERK
+710 NPHDRK
-716 RSEKS
+716 KSEKS

>member
-1 MSNSQINLPKT
+1 MSNNIRNITIIAHVDHGKTTMIDNLMKQSGSFRENEVVDERLMDSGELEKERGITILAKPASIN
-12 AFSMKANLPAREPE
+12 
-26 ILEYWQKINL
+26 W
-36 YRELRNSSKGKE
+36 
-48 KFVLHDGP
+48 
-56 PYANGNIHMGTAL
+56 
-69 NKILKDIIVKFHQMD
+69 
-84 GKDSI
+84 KDSRVNI
-89 YVPGWDCHG
+89 IDTPGHRD
-98 LPIEWKIEEQ
+98 
-108 YKKNKKNKNDVPIVE
+108 
-123 FRKECRLFAEK
+123 FA
-134 WIEVHKGQFK
+134 
-144 RLGVVGD
+144 
-151 WENYYSTMSFD
+151 
-162 AEAQIV
+162 
-168 RELGKFLKEGSLY
+168 
-181 RGFKPVLWSTV
+181 
-192 EKTALADAEVERV
+192 AEVERV

-230 SKALKQGLKPIVVI
+230 AKALKQGLKPIVII

-289 DTEVDG
+289 SKEVDG
-295 PRENLNPLLDL
+295 PRENLHPLLDL
-306 ILDHVKPAKFEKE
+306 IIEHVKPAELDKT

-340 GRITQGTAKAN
+340 GRISQGTAKAN
-351 QSIKAINLNGEK
+351 QPIKAINLKGEK

-372 FRYEGTKKVPIEV
+372 FRYEGTKKVPIEI

-397 ENANV
+397 EKANV
-402 ADTICDL
+402 ADTICDPEL
-409 DVNEPISATPI
+409 NEPIPATPI

-425 SITITVNTSPLAGKE
+425 SITISVNSSPLAGTE

-446 TQIRDRLLQ
+446 TQIRDRLIS

-463 TFAENNGNDSF
+463 TFSQNANVDSF
-474 VVSGRGELMLEI
+474 VISGRGELMLEI

-501 PPKVLYQT
+501 PPKVLYQK
-509 DESGKKL
+509 DDAGNKL
-516 EPIEEITMDLDEEYS
+516 EPIEEITVDLDEEYS
-531 SKVIDSMNRRKGK
+531 SKIIDSMNRRKGK
-544 LIDLKD
+544 LLDLKD
-550 TGKDKKRL
+550 TGKNKKRL
-558 IFHAPT
+558 VFHAPT

-580 NGVINRIFHSY
+580 TGVINRIFHGY
-591 GPFEGE
+591 GKFEGE
-597 MEGRRNGALIAMEQ
+597 MDGRKNGALISMST

-637 PGMIV
+637 EGMIV
-642 GLSPKPGD
+642 GLTPKPGD
-650 MIINVMKGKKLTN
+650 MIINVMKGKQLTN

-674 LTPVRK
+674 LTPVRQ

-694 ALEITPES
+694 ALEITPKS
-702 CRLRKSIL
+702 LRLRKAIL
-710 DPHERK
+710 NPHDRK
-716 RSEKS
+716 KSEKS

>member
-1 MSNSQINLPKT
+1 MSNNIRNITIIAHVDHGKTTMIDNLMKQSGSFRENEVVDERLMDSGELEKERGITILAKPASIN
-12 AFSMKANLPAREPE
+12 
-26 ILEYWQKINL
+26 WQDS
-36 YRELRNSSKGKE
+36 R
-48 KFVLHDGP
+48 V
-56 PYANGNIHMGTAL
+56 NIIDT
-69 NKILKDIIVKFHQMD
+69 
-84 GKDSI
+84 
-89 YVPGWDCHG
+89 PGHRD
-98 LPIEWKIEEQ
+98 
-108 YKKNKKNKNDVPIVE
+108 
-123 FRKECRLFAEK
+123 FA
-134 WIEVHKGQFK
+134 
-144 RLGVVGD
+144 
-151 WENYYSTMSFD
+151 
-162 AEAQIV
+162 
-168 RELGKFLKEGSLY
+168 
-181 RGFKPVLWSTV
+181 
-192 EKTALADAEVERV
+192 AEVERV

-230 SKALKQGLKPIVVI
+230 AKALKQGLKPIVVI

-289 DTEVDG
+289 SKEVDG
-295 PRENLNPLLDL
+295 SRENLHPLLDL
-306 ILDHVKPAKFEKE
+306 IIEHVKPAELDKT

-340 GRITQGTAKAN
+340 GRISQGTAKAN
-351 QSIKAINLNGEK
+351 QPIKAINLKGEK
-363 VDEGKLTKI
+363 IDEGKLTKI
-372 FRYEGTKKVPIEV
+372 FRYEGTKKVPIEI

-397 ENANV
+397 EKANV
-402 ADTICDL
+402 ADTICDPEL
-409 DVNEPISATPI
+409 NEPIPATPI

-425 SITITVNTSPLAGKE
+425 SITISVNSSPLAGTE

-446 TQIRDRLLQ
+446 TQIRDRLVS

-463 TFAENNGNDSF
+463 TFSQNANVDSF
-474 VVSGRGELMLEI
+474 VISGRGELMLEI

-501 PPKVLYQT
+501 PPKVLFQK
-509 DESGKKL
+509 DEAGNKL
-516 EPIEEITMDLDEEYS
+516 EPIEEITVDLDEEFS
-531 SKVIDSMNRRKGK
+531 SKIIDSMNRRKGK
-544 LIDLKD
+544 LLDLKD

-558 IFHAPT
+558 VFHAPT

-580 NGVINRIFHSY
+580 TGVINRIFHGY
-591 GPFEGE
+591 GKFEGE
-597 MEGRRNGALIAMEQ
+597 MDGRKNGALISMST

-637 PGMIV
+637 EGMIV
-642 GLSPKPGD
+642 GLTPKPGD
-650 MIINVMKGKKLTN
+650 MIINVMKGKQLTN

-674 LTPVRK
+674 LTPVRQ

-694 ALEITPES
+694 ALEITPKS
-702 CRLRKSIL
+702 LRLRKAIL
-710 DPHERK
+710 NPHERK
-716 RSEKS
+716 KSEKS